1 MKQLLLFLPC
11 FCAAL
16 LCPAQAFKRITDP
29 TNPATNFANT
39 ATNYKGL
46 AWIDLNRDNYPDL
59 FVSPWFLFLNN
70 RNGNFTQLPNLQG
83 VRDEQ
88 IALGASW
95 GDLDNDGDMDCAIAA
110 IQSGLFLNK
119 GDNNFTTAN
128 PQLPGLDGYS
138 GWDCALADVDNNGL
152 LDLLYVHACCTFHPT
167 GPFNCKLYLQQP
179 VGVFNPVS
187 GYEFTDQTAPYT
199 IPTWSDYDQDGDLD
213 LFIGSGPAGTARPDF
228 NYKNLLKETGA
239 FQLERLTT
247 FPFLQPQDGQVYNFI
262 DYDNDRDLDICLT
275 NYGGAKTRLYRNNG
289 DGTYLEL
296 NTVFSTVRLNLS
308 NVWGDMDNDGYLD
321 VLLAE
326 DQTNSPR
333 LFRNKGNGT
342 FNFPIIP
349 GGTSGNIA
357 GIALADYDNDGDLD
371 FYVNGQSDA
380 RTLFRNDTFAAARR
394 WVQFTLEGTNSNRA
408 AIGASIQIKATIGG
422 KPMWQMREVL
432 AHNSFQSQSDLRQ
445 HFGLND
451 ATQVDSLVVR
461 WPSGIREVF
470 TALPGNQFYR
480 IKENAGLEPILG
492 ATSAENAPQFDISPN
507 PVRQFFH
514 IRTSEK
520 TVAFELFD
528 AMGKQISASFT
539 PEVNGQTTVQ
549 LPDSLPSGLLFLRAT
564 FEGGRQYTQKI
575 MMNDE

>member
-1 MKQLLLFLPC
+1 M
-11 FCAAL
+11 
-16 LCPAQAFKRITDP
+16 
-29 TNPATNFANT
+29 
-39 ATNYKGL
+39 
-46 AWIDLNRDNYPDL
+46 
-59 FVSPWFLFLNN
+59 
-70 RNGNFTQLPNLQG
+70 
-83 VRDEQ
+83 
-88 IALGASW
+88 
-95 GDLDNDGDMDCAIAA
+95 
-110 IQSGLFLNK
+110 
-119 GDNNFTTAN
+119 
-128 PQLPGLDGYS
+128 
-138 GWDCALADVDNNGL
+138 
-152 LDLLYVHACCTFHPT
+152 
-167 GPFNCKLYLQQP
+167 
-179 VGVFNPVS
+179 
-187 GYEFTDQTAPYT
+187 
-199 IPTWSDYDQDGDLD
+199 
-213 LFIGSGPAGTARPDF
+213 
-228 NYKNLLKETGA
+228 
-239 FQLERLTT
+239 ERLTT

-308 NVWGDMDNDGYLD
+308 NVWGDMDNDGCLD

-380 RTLFRNDTFAAARR
+380 RTPVPQRHLCRRAPLGAIHPGRNQQQPRR
-394 WVQFTLEGTNSNRA
+394 HWGVHPDKSDDWRQTDVANA
-408 AIGASIQIKATIGG
+408 
-422 KPMWQMREVL
+422 EVL

-445 HFGLND
+445 HFELND

-520 TVAFELFD
+520 TVAFD
-528 AMGKQISASFT
+528 CST
-539 PEVNGQTTVQ
+539 PWANRSPRLLRPKSMDKPPYRLPGQPTQWPAV
-549 LPDSLPSGLLFLRAT
+549 LARHFRKV
-564 FEGGRQYTQKI
+564 GGNTPKR
-575 MMNDE
+575 